1 MEKLKALIVEDDRDT
16 ATLFSTVLEIAG
28 FECETV
34 FSAKG
39 AMISLS
45 GSVPDLILLDLRL
58 GLDVSGAHILF
69 QLRANP
75 RFDATRV
82 IVITS
87 YSAMAEPIVNLAD
100 LVLLKP
106 VDVDQLKTL
115 AERIGT
121 FDTQPKSA
129 LLRDPITELYNREYF
144 SSRLD
149 LAFERAQRRPGFL
162 FALIVMQLELLD
174 LGETRLDPDETVSI
188 LQTAALRL
196 REELR
201 TTDAVARFSAH
212 KFAALHE
219 ELKDGADV
227 ELIIRRLAH
236 SLSRPFSLGDMTC
249 SLKPHFGAVVFSAAF
264 GGAEEILAQAEQAL
278 SAALDGD
285 LLGAYFRGTQL
296 HTLATAG
303 EPPPPRRSGDTKE
316 FD

>member
-1 MEKLKALIVEDDRDT
+1 MDKLKALIVDDDRDT

-45 GSVPDLILLDLRL
+45 GNVPNLILLDLRL
-58 GLDVSGAHILF
+58 GLDVSGAHILY

-87 YSAMAEPIVNLAD
+87 YSAMAQPVANLAD

-115 AERIGT
+115 AERIGA

-144 SSRLD
+144 TSRLE
-149 LAFERAQRRPGFL
+149 LAFERAQRRSGFL
-162 FALIVMQLELLD
+162 FAVIVLQIELTDQGDSLP
-174 LGETRLDPDETVSI
+174 DPDDTVLV
-188 LQTAALRL
+188 LQTAGRRLGESLRA
-196 REELR
+196 
-201 TTDAVARFSAH
+201 TDAVARFSAQ

-219 ELKDGADV
+219 ELREGVDIRV
-227 ELIIRRLAH
+227 IIPRLARN
-236 SLSRPFSLGDMTC
+236 LSRPFPLGDNTC
-249 SLKPHFGAVVFSAAF
+249 TLKAQFGAAVYTSTYRNANEILDQAEEALEAALKNEIPGAAF
-264 GGAEEILAQAEQAL
+264 
-278 SAALDGD
+278 LDG
-285 LLGAYFRGTQL
+285 QL
-296 HTLATAG
+296 HLISSID
-303 EPPPPRRSGDTKE
+303 EVPPRSAKDTKE
-316 FD
+316 FT